1 MTDLDIRVEN
11 IQEEIELELVMD
23 VSELELELDSSGYIP
38 ETYDGPYEVTPDFE
52 DQVLETE
59 DLLMS
64 DDVIVKEIPVAEVTN
79 PAGGLT
85 LTIGS

>member
-1 MTDLDIRVEN
+1 MIDLDITIEN
-11 IQEEIELELVMD
+11 VTDEIELEI
-23 VSELELELDSSGYIP
+23 DSSGYIP
-38 ETYDGPYEVTPDFE
+38 ETYDGPYEVTPDFN

-64 DDVIVKEIPVAEVTN
+64 DDVIVKEIPVAEVSN

-85 LTIGS
+85 LTIG

>member
-38 ETYDGPYEVTPDFE
+38 ETYDGPYEVIPDFE

-64 DDVIVKEIPVAEVTN
+64 DDVVVKEIPVAEVSN

-85 LTIGS
+85 LTVGS